1 MNSSSTASSN
11 DVLLHH
17 LLHFV
22 DHVGDRLGLNV
33 PPIAHIE
40 QLRSLPTGT
49 LGRSLAD
56 FLEQEQLTPFQTGP
70 RRKQL
75 HDSVHVL
82 TGYGADPIGEA
93 EVQAFLLG
101 AKFHPTNLLLVGGLL
116 HVIHRC
122 VAPLPLLN
130 ATIRQRLWA
139 AYWRGRH
146 SLFDVDTWQ
155 PEAQWHLP
163 LSQVQPLFR
172 L

>member
-1 MNSSSTASSN
+1 MNSSSTAPFN
-11 DVLLHH
+11 GVFLNRFLY
-17 LLHFV
+17 LV
-22 DHVGDRLGLNV
+22 DRVGDRLGLNV
-33 PPIAHIE
+33 PPVVAIE
-40 QLRSLPTGT
+40 RLRCLPIGT

-56 FLEQEQLTPFQTGP
+56 FLDQEQLAPFQTGP

-101 AKFHPTNLLLVGGLL
+101 AKFHPANLLLVGGLL
-116 HVIHRC
+116 HIIHRR
-122 VAPLPLLN
+122 VAPLPLFN

-146 SLFDVDTWQ
+146 SIFDVDTWQ

-163 LSQVQPLFR
+163 LSQVQTLFR
-172 L
+172 V

>member
-1 MNSSSTASSN
+1 MHSSSTATAN
-11 DVLLHH
+11 DAFLDYLLH
-17 LLHFV
+17 LV
-22 DHVGDRLGLNV
+22 DQMGDRLGLNV
-33 PPIAHIE
+33 PPVVPIE
-40 QLRSLPTGT
+40 QLRDLPLGT

-56 FLEQEQLTPFQTGP
+56 FLDQEKLAPFQTGP

-101 AKFHPTNLLLVGGLL
+101 AKFHPAHLLLMGGLL
-116 HVIHRC
+116 RMIHRR
-122 VAPLPLLN
+122 VVPLPLLHT
-130 ATIRQRLWA
+130 AIRQRLWA
-139 AYWRGRH
+139 AYWHGQR
-146 SLFDVDTWQ
+146 STFDVDTWQ

-163 LSQVQPLFR
+163 LSQVKALFH